1 MDPRPGVIEQLGPVG
16 LLAAVIGLLS
26 QSFCCN
32 VGWSEDAVVESQG
45 RVVESTSHGMNYG
58 AMVLG
63 PLGVIVGIA
72 AIVVAFRGP
81 EALRTGRLVVAGVA
95 IALAAFGAWGSVW

>member
-1 MDPRPGVIEQLGPVG
+1 MDPRPGVVQQLGPVG
-16 LLAAVIGLLS
+16 LAAAVIALLS

-58 AMVLG
+58 ALTLG
-63 PLGVIVGIA
+63 PLAIVVAIA

-81 EALRTGRLVVAGVA
+81 ADLRTGRLVVAAVA
-95 IALAAFGAWGSVW
+95 IALAAFGTWGSVW